1 MLLQDNAAPGL
12 IQSGMPAVMTNVAN
26 AAIFA
31 ALGAVLFILVF
42 VIIDLLTPG
51 KLWDVIVEK
60 QNTAGAIL
68 VGSVAIAMG
77 IIIAAAVH

>member
-1 MLLQDNAAPGL
+1 MSPITTNITSAA
-12 IQSGMPAVMTNVAN
+12 V
-26 AAIFA
+26 FA
-31 ALGAVLFILVF
+31 GLGALLFIIVF
-42 VIIDLLTPG
+42 LIIDLLTPG

-68 VGSVAIAMG
+68 IGSVAIAMG

>member
-1 MLLQDNAAPGL
+1 MLPLMTNLTNAA
-12 IQSGMPAVMTNVAN
+12 V
-26 AAIFA
+26 FA
-31 ALGAVLFILVF
+31 GLGALLFIIVF

>member
-1 MLLQDNAAPGL
+1 MSPLMTNITNAA
-12 IQSGMPAVMTNVAN
+12 V
-26 AAIFA
+26 FA
-31 ALGAVLFILVF
+31 GLGALLFIIVF
-42 VIIDLLTPG
+42 VVIDLLTPG

>member
-1 MLLQDNAAPGL
+1 MSPLMTNITNAA
-12 IQSGMPAVMTNVAN
+12 V
-26 AAIFA
+26 FA
-31 ALGAVLFILVF
+31 GLGALLFIIVF

>member
-1 MLLQDNAAPGL
+1 
-12 IQSGMPAVMTNVAN
+12 MTNVAN